1 MEMFAHL
8 TTPSTD
14 KIKKSMDSL
23 LQFLQMTTQISGA
36 HTVEFYTQDIWK
48 NLVAVSPESVLSIFS
63 QQKPHHEYR
72 EAPDISSIFSPA
84 TKQLVNLESF
94 VEAAQYN
101 SLMSLGLCTPVDE
114 LFETFAAQRA
124 RKPDSCTISNRIIAL
139 HDLSSEHV
147 KLLYEQLYAIDLL
160 ATIKQKCPVKEA
172 PDISSIFSPATKQ
185 LVNLESFV
193 EAAQYN
199 SLMSLGLCTPV
210 DELFETFAAQR
221 ARKPDHKIKTD
232 QFMNDKKSHEVV
244 LMSQLVEALT
254 NVYGVKQVIDVGAG
268 KGYLSSYLSMH
279 YGLKVYGIDSSH
291 INTDGANK
299 RNRKLKKYWQVY
311 KTDARTTS
319 KAKKS
324 DQKKEGLLLKNSSQ
338 DVIADQDI
346 SRQRRSAIRCTG
358 LSNSESDY
366 SKWTSNEES
375 NQVTENTESDNS
387 SDSTFSFLDI
397 LPAGAVEVPSMSQS
411 ISKVLSEQEKEQRKM
426 ENIKAKKFTES
437 HVYSPLTSY
446 VTADTELHDI
456 IADLEKSIMV
466 GLHTCGDLAPNTLRI
481 FISKP
486 EIKAV
491 CSVGCCYHFLSE
503 QFDPLEEEQTE
514 GSWGFPMSQY
524 LKERSW
530 HVGRNARMS
539 ACLAL
544 ERVAVGQGLPT
555 ESLFYRAVFQV
566 ICKEVYDITQSDQ
579 RVGKIFS
586 KSSSFTDYVRKSLK
600 KFGQDDSKLSD
611 KEIMGYYQKY
621 DLRRN
626 ELEAFNRL
634 KVFLAPCIEALIL
647 LDRLSYLREQ
657 ENTVWSGV
665 VKLFDPV
672 KSPRCY
678 AVVSLKQP

>member
-14 KIKKSMDSL
+14 EIKKSMDSL
-23 LQFLQMTTQISGA
+23 LQFLQMTAQISGA

-63 QQKPHHEYR
+63 QQQKPYHEYR

-101 SLMSLGLCTPVDE
+101 SLMSLGLCTPIDE

-124 RKPDSCTISNRIIAL
+124 RKL
-139 HDLSSEHV
+139 
-147 KLLYEQLYAIDLL
+147 
-160 ATIKQKCPVKEA
+160 
-172 PDISSIFSPATKQ
+172 
-185 LVNLESFV
+185 
-193 EAAQYN
+193 
-199 SLMSLGLCTPV
+199 
-210 DELFETFAAQR
+210 
-221 ARKPDHKIKTD
+221 DHKIKTD

-244 LMSQLVEALT
+244 IMSQLVEALT
-254 NVYGVKQVIDVGAG
+254 NVYGVKQVIDLGAG

-291 INTDGANK
+291 TNTDGANK

-446 VTADTELHDI
+446 VTADTELHDL

-466 GLHTCGDLAPNTLRI
+466 GLHTCGDLAPNTMRI

-503 QFDPLEEEQTE
+503 QFDHLEEEQTE

-555 ESLFYRAVFQV
+555 ESLFYRAVLQV
-566 ICKEVYDITQSDQ
+566 ICKEVYGITQRSYSLVPQSENILKIDQ

-600 KFGQDDSKLSD
+600 KFGQDDSKVS
-611 KEIMGYYQKY
+611 
-621 DLRRN
+621 
-626 ELEAFNRL
+626 
-634 KVFLAPCIEALIL
+634 LIL
-647 LDRLSYLREQ
+647 HIKAFR
-657 ENTVWSGV
+657 
-665 VKLFDPV
+665 
-672 KSPRCY
+672 
-678 AVVSLKQP
+678 